1 MNLNFILKNMGNH
14 WKILSRWATWS
25 EQCFPILTHWLT
37 HSWFLP
43 YLSPIVCSML
53 FKPTFTLLASVF
65 KEETHYRP
73 CLPYNSKSVYNYW
86 NGTVFIYEQLRSFST
101 PLVLSLPHFGSLSGV
116 VWIEMGA
123 PEGTEIGFEPDSQ
136 WPGWV
141 LDVTGN
147 PVRQ

>member
-1 MNLNFILKNMGNH
+1 M
-14 WKILSRWATWS
+14 
-25 EQCFPILTHWLT
+25 
-37 HSWFLP
+37 
-43 YLSPIVCSML
+43 
-53 FKPTFTLLASVF
+53 
-65 KEETHYRP
+65 
-73 CLPYNSKSVYNYW
+73 
-86 NGTVFIYEQLRSFST
+86 FIYEQLRSFST